1 MNTLVELLKE
11 LANDANL
18 EASATKYDFTKKED
32 IDKLKEKVKTL
43 KEIDNPV
50 FNLIKSMSGI
60 NFDETLDEVV
70 CEAEKIYQE
79 AHKNDKKLE
88 VTPEKPSKDLSD
100 KMKGQI
106 ATLTTEYLN
115 EVIIPNY
122 KNITMEQA
130 TSIYNSLYEFAC
142 WIYKK

>member
-1 MNTLVELLKE
+1 MNTLVDLLKE

-32 IDKLKEKVKTL
+32 IEKLKEKVKTL

-50 FNLIKSMSGI
+50 FNFIKTMTGI

-70 CEAEKIYQE
+70 CEAEKIYQD
-79 AHKNDKKLE
+79 AHKDETKPVKE
-88 VTPEKPSKDLSD
+88 IAKPSNDMSD
-100 KMKGQI
+100 KMKGPI